1 MSIAR
6 VSALIPTRGRVES
19 LRRAIASLPDEVE
32 PVLYVDLD
40 DVATILALPSLPPH
54 LALIGPRYGYERLE
68 ECFNHL
74 ARLATGDWLLLYGDD
89 CTIEG
94 VGWIGALAALD
105 PAEPWYLCGTNDRSE
120 WPCFPV
126 VSRGAVEAMGCFS
139 RHRANDTWW
148 KEVFARRWP
157 ERRRALPMHVTN
169 GCLAPVQ
176 YMLDDEWDGFC
187 EMVEQAVGAASGAAG
202 VASREAA
209 LTDAAITVSVLC
221 PSRGRPGKLAEAL
234 TSLAET
240 AANPDR
246 AEIILRVDTDDTE
259 TLAALSALAVSCPA
273 PLLAIAGPRHQGYR
287 SMATFWNEMAR
298 IARGG
303 WLQTFNDDARMV
315 TPDWDRAI
323 SAVDPATNLLLAPT
337 DDSTTMSRWPAFPTI
352 SHRIPAT
359 LGHLTPFP
367 GVDTW
372 MMKLAFLAH
381 IPYCVVPVEIRHER
395 PNNPIYRHL
404 ADTTWRE
411 SDAAAKVLCAEF
423 ASGVWDALAR
433 ADAFALEGL

>member
-139 RHRANDTWW
+139 RHRACDSWW

-169 GCLAPVQ
+169 GCITPVPA
-176 YMLDDEWDGFC
+176 MLDDEWDGFC
-187 EMVEQAVGAASGAAG
+187 EMVERAVAAGAAN
-202 VASREAA
+202 REAA
-209 LTDAAITVSVLC
+209 LTDATISVSVLC
-221 PSRGRPGKLAEAL
+221 PSRGRPGKLAETL
-234 TSLAET
+234 QSLEWTISNRDHAEV
-240 AANPDR
+240 
-246 AEIILRVDTDDTE
+246 ILRVDSDDVA
-259 TLAALSALAVSCPA
+259 TLQGIADGYLPWTGDLFAVV
-273 PLLAIAGPRHQGYR
+273 GPRHQGYR

-298 IARGG
+298 VARGP

-323 SAVDPATNLLLAPT
+323 SAVDPATNLLLAPA
-337 DDSTTMSRWPAFPTI
+337 DDSTDYGWVAFPTI
-352 SHRIPAT
+352 SCRIPAA
-359 LGHLTPFP
+359 LGHLTLFP

-372 MMKLAFLAH
+372 LTELARLTPFPAIR
-381 IPYCVVPVEIRHER
+381 IPVTIRHER
-395 PNNPIYRHL
+395 PCNPAYAHL
-404 ADTTWRE
+404 DDATWHE
-411 SDAAAKVLCAEF
+411 SDAAEQSLCSEW
-423 ASGVWDALAR
+423 ASGVWLALAQ
-433 ADAFALEGL
+433 ADAFALQEALR